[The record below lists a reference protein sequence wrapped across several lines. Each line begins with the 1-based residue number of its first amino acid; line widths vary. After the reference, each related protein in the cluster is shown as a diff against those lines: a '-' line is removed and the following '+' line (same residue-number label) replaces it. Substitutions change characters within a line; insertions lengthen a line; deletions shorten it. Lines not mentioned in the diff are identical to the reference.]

1 MGASVM
7 KILHVLNELQ
17 PSGAE
22 TMLRLAAVPWRERG
36 LELEILS
43 VGDELGTYAGAL
55 RGAGYLIHHIPLEPV
70 GPFLAAYR
78 RLLRDGRY
86 DVVHVHQERANLLLA
101 AFARIVG
108 RAGAIRTVHNVFAFD
123 GRLRLERRLQ
133 RALLRGLGVIHV
145 AIGDSVQASES
156 RRFGNRTV
164 RVLNTYDEDRFRLP
178 APGERQ
184 AARQRYGLGDSDFV
198 VAAVGN
204 CSRVKNHEALIRA
217 LGQPGAPRAQ
227 LLHVGLEDEA
237 QTGERRLAEE
247 LGIGERMQFL
257 GFVDDVASVFH
268 AADCFVMPS
277 LYEGVGIAALET
289 LACGVPAVLADV
301 PGLRDLREHVPDAWW
316 VEPRPAPVAKALAEA
331 AELDAEAIRIW
342 GEAAATAVRENFG
355 VQRHVEGYLKVY
367 RSVAS
372 SSARKREPRRL
383 VR

>member
-1 MGASVM
+1 MR
-7 KILHVLNELQ
+7 ILHVLNELQ

-22 TMLRLAAVPWRERG
+22 TMLRLAAAPWREHG

-55 RGAGYLIHHIPLEPV
+55 RDAGYLIHHIPLEPV
-70 GPFLAAYR
+70 GPFVAAYR
-78 RLLRDGRY
+78 RLLRDRRY

-101 AFARIVG
+101 GFARTIG
-108 RAGAIRTVHNVFAFD
+108 RAGVVRTVHNVFAFD

-133 RALLRGLGVIHV
+133 RAVLRGLGVIHV
-145 AIGDSVQASES
+145 AIGDSVQASER

-164 RVLNTYDEDRFRLP
+164 RVLNTYDEDRFHLP

-184 AARQRYGLGDSDFV
+184 AARRRYGLGESDFV
-198 VAAVGN
+198 VAVVGN
-204 CSRVKNHEALIRA
+204 CSRVKNHEALLRA
-217 LGQPGAPRAQ
+217 LALPGTPVAQ

-237 QTGERRLAEE
+237 QTGERRLAEQ
-247 LGIGERMQFL
+247 LGLGEGTRFL
-257 GFVDDVASVFH
+257 GFVEDVASVFH
-268 AADCFVMPS
+268 AADCFAMPS

-316 VEPRPAPVAKALAEA
+316 VEPRPEPVARALAEA
-331 AELDAEAIRIW
+331 AELDADASRAW
-342 GEAAATAVRENFG
+342 GETAATAVRETFG
-355 VQRHVEGYLKVY
+355 VQRHVEGYLNVY
-367 RSVAS
+367 RSVAAS
-372 SSARKREPRRL
+372 SGRKPARPRP